1 MFPLYH
7 DRNSQACSLSLG
19 RCYPLPRASPCR
31 HHPEQRPG
39 EGVRACIPGTPRRNL
54 QGPTRP
60 ITSPKRGKK
69 QPWRT
74 QPSVLPLNR
83 DDPFPAHQAWAG
95 LLSTGGCEIVDT
107 SQGVRTCPS
116 SLEGFRR
123 CWERR
128 QGGSERRREGPGS
141 EETRG
146 RLRASGRTEGGRS
159 SQTLSLHPPTHLPAT
174 WGHQSQA
181 SSALQQGQEAGPEVS
196 CSLHPW
202 VWLRSR
208 QSRKAPAGG
217 ALDLISLPPG
227 IPLNLCSWA
236 SPGDLFHPLLKA
248 GSTSLPICL

>member
-1 MFPLYH
+1 M
-7 DRNSQACSLSLG
+7 
-19 RCYPLPRASPCR
+19 
-31 HHPEQRPG
+31 
-39 EGVRACIPGTPRRNL
+39 

-60 ITSPKRGKK
+60 ITSPNRGKK

-146 RLRASGRTEGGRS
+146 RLRASGRTGGGRS
-159 SQTLSLHPPTHLPAT
+159 SQTSLHPPTHPPPSDLGPPEPSQLSPAARPGGGAGSQLLSAPLGVAQIQAIPQGPSRGCTGPHFLASWDSSEPVLLGQSWGPLP
-174 WGHQSQA
+174 
-181 SSALQQGQEAGPEVS
+181 SSAESWQHILVYTPLILQ
-196 CSLHPW
+196 
-202 VWLRSR
+202 
-208 QSRKAPAGG
+208 
-217 ALDLISLPPG
+217 
-227 IPLNLCSWA
+227 SW
-236 SPGDLFHPLLKA
+236 SEDKY
-248 GSTSLPICL
+248 STQREFPSGHSS